1 MFKPLLLAASCIAA
15 VAAAFTPLSAH
26 AAQLTA
32 LEMRWLR
39 AAAPVLDYARS
50 ISLPVDIV
58 VQPKARAGD
67 VPLAMGFAK
76 DRCKLVLS
84 MRGNPDAEKV
94 LAGVADAEQA
104 LLIEAMAAHELA
116 HCWRYAQGEWHLLPA
131 GFVETGKQS
140 ARDPALLAAAK
151 SMRDTRREEGFA
163 DLVALAWV
171 QRTRPSSYARVYG
184 WLSRV
189 RGAVAVPGS
198 GHDTRAWVRLAGNG
212 RYFDQRVT
220 PFEAAD
226 ALWREGLLLGDQAPA
241 GITSAPSLAGTTY

>member
-1 MFKPLLLAASCIAA
+1 MSKSHLYAAALAAA
-15 VAAAFTPLSAH
+15 TLSLPAQ

-32 LEMRWLR
+32 HESRWLR
-39 AAAPVLDYARS
+39 AAAPVLDYAKS
-50 ISLPVDIV
+50 IDLPVDII
-58 VQPKARAGD
+58 VQPQAAAGA

-76 DRCKLVLS
+76 GRCKLVLS

-94 LAGVADAEQA
+94 LDNVPAADQA

-131 GFVETGKQS
+131 GFVETGNETS
-140 ARDPALLAAAK
+140 HDPVLLAAAK

-163 DLVALAWV
+163 DLVALAWI
-171 QRTRPSSYARVYG
+171 QRTQPGEYARVHD
-184 WLSRV
+184 WLSGV
-189 RGAVAVPGS
+189 RGAVAVPHS

-212 RYFDQRVT
+212 KQFDSRLT

-226 ALWREGLLLGDQAPA
+226 ALWREGLLRSD
-241 GITSAPSLAGTTY
+241 